1 MHLELQ
7 DGLVALGL
15 ILAVA
20 TLLAA
25 APALR
30 VPYPILLVIGGLV
43 LGVVP
48 GMPEFELEPELV
60 FFGVLPPLL
69 YSAAFFTSLR
79 ELRSAIQ
86 PISLLAVGL
95 VVTTTVGVAVVAH
108 ELVDGMSWA
117 SAFVLGAIVS
127 PTDPI
132 AATAIGRRL
141 GVPAKLV
148 RIVEGESLVNDGTG
162 LVLYRVAVA
171 AVVAGSFSAFYTGGL
186 FLVSVFGGIAVGM
199 AVGWIVRQ
207 VRRRLDNPPAEITI
221 SLLTGYAAFI
231 PAELMGVSAVL
242 AAVTAGVYLGW
253 HTPELTTA
261 QVRLQGVAVWEIV
274 QYLLNALLF
283 VLIGLQLPVALDA
296 LGEYS
301 GWTLLWYAVLVSAT
315 VIALRFAWVFAV
327 LYAPK
332 RIAGR
337 MADWRGGVFVSWAG
351 MRGAVSL
358 AAALAL
364 PLTTDAGTPF
374 PGRELILFL
383 TFAVILATLVGM
395 GLTLPLVI
403 RALRLEDDGLEARED
418 AKARIHAAEAALAR
432 LEELLEEDWVRDDT
446 AERVRGAYRFRTS
459 RFRARLDDG
468 DDGSIEL
475 RSQDYQRLRREL
487 LDAERDALVELRR
500 TGVISNDVWRRVG
513 RDLDLED
520 ERLDS

>member
-1 MHLELQ
+1 MHLQLE

-20 TLLAA
+20 TLLAV

-30 VPYPILLVIGGLV
+30 IPYPILLVLGGLV
-43 LGVVP
+43 LGLVP

-60 FFGVLPPLL
+60 FFGILPPLL

-79 ELRSAIQ
+79 ELRSNVQ
-86 PISLLAVGL
+86 PIGLLAIGL
-95 VVTTTVGVAVVAH
+95 VLATTVGVAVVAH
-108 ELVDGMSWA
+108 ELVDGLSWS

-132 AATAIGRRL
+132 AATAIARRF
-141 GVPAKLV
+141 GVPGKLV

-186 FLVSVFGGIAVGM
+186 FLVSVGGGIAVGLG
-199 AVGWIVRQ
+199 VGWLVRQ
-207 VRRRLDNPPAEITI
+207 IRRRVDNPPAEITI
-221 SLLTGYAAFI
+221 SLLTGYVAFI

-253 HTPELTTA
+253 HTPELTSP
-261 QVRLQGVAVWEIV
+261 QVRLQALAVWEIV

-283 VLIGLQLPVALDA
+283 VLIGLQLPVVMDA
-296 LGEYS
+296 LEDYS
-301 GWTLLWYAVLVSAT
+301 AGTLIWYAILVSVT
-315 VIALRFAWVFAV
+315 VIALRFAWVFVV

-332 RIAGR
+332 KVAGR
-337 MADWRGGVFVSWAG
+337 MSNWRGGVFVSWAG

-364 PLTTDAGTPF
+364 PLSTDSGDPF
-374 PGRELILFL
+374 PGRDLILFL
-383 TFAVILATLVGM
+383 TFSVILATLVGM

-403 RALRLEDDGLEARED
+403 RALGLEDDGLEARED

-432 LEELLEEDWVRDDT
+432 LEELLEEEWVRDDT
-446 AERVRGAYRFRTS
+446 AERLRGAYRFRTT

-468 DDGSIEL
+468 DDGEVEL

-500 TGVISNDVWRRVG
+500 TGVISNDVWIRVG

-520 ERLDS
+520 QRLDS

>member
-1 MHLELQ
+1 MHLEFQ

-30 VPYPILLVIGGLV
+30 IPYPILLVIGGLV
-43 LGVVP
+43 LGIVP
-48 GMPEFELEPELV
+48 GMPEFELDPALV
-60 FFGVLPPLL
+60 FFGILPPLL
-69 YSAAFFTSLR
+69 YGAAFFTSLR
-79 ELRSAIQ
+79 ELRSNVQ
-86 PISLLAVGL
+86 PIGLLAVGL
-95 VVTTTVGVAVVAH
+95 VLATTVGVAVVAH
-108 ELVDGMSWA
+108 TFVDGLSWA

-132 AATAIGRRL
+132 AATAIARRF
-141 GVPAKLV
+141 GVPGKLV
-148 RIVEGESLVNDGTG
+148 TIVEGESLVNDGTG

-186 FLVSVFGGIAVGM
+186 FLVSVGGGIAVGL
-199 AVGWIVRQ
+199 AVGWIVRHI
-207 VRRRLDNPPAEITI
+207 RRRLDNPPAEITI
-221 SLLTGYAAFI
+221 SLLTGYVAFI

-253 HTPELTTA
+253 HTPELTSA
-261 QVRLQGVAVWEIV
+261 QVRLQGLAVWEIV

-283 VLIGLQLPVALDA
+283 VLIGLQLPVVLDA

-301 GWTLLWYAVLVSAT
+301 AATLVWYAVVVSAT
-315 VIALRFAWVFAV
+315 VIALRFAWVFVV

-332 RIAGR
+332 KVAGR
-337 MADWRGGVFVSWAG
+337 MTNWRGGVFMSWAG

-364 PLTTDAGTPF
+364 PLSTDAGEAF
-374 PGRELILFL
+374 PGRDLILFL
-383 TFAVILATLVGM
+383 TFSVILATLVGM
-395 GLTLPLVI
+395 GLTMPLVI

-418 AKARIHAAEAALAR
+418 AKARIHAADAALAR
-432 LEELLEEDWVRDDT
+432 LEVLLEEEWVRDDT
-446 AERVRGAYRFRTS
+446 AERLRGLYGFRTS

-468 DDGSIEL
+468 DDGAIES

-487 LDAERDALVELRR
+487 LDAERAALVELRR
-500 TGVISNDVWRRVG
+500 AGIISNEVWIRVG

-520 ERLDS
+520 ERLDI